1 MVTEVDQFN
10 RGSQYQPGAYPS
22 AVGENCFP
30 NNTPEMID
38 ISALQQREW
47 EMRVYNQ
54 MHGNSTPTEAEYL
67 FAARKVQVKKFR
79 YFCILSYVL
88 EFHYLVTKKL
98 RSNKP
103 FM

>member
-1 MVTEVDQFN
+1 MANSASHLNPAGLWWMNDATLMLCFSLFQAMVTEVDQFN
-10 RGSQYQPGAYPS
+10 RGSQYQSGAYPS

-67 FAARKVQVKKFR
+67 FAARKVQV
-79 YFCILSYVL
+79 
-88 EFHYLVTKKL
+88 
-98 RSNKP
+98 
-103 FM
+103 